1 MNVNTLKFNDQKIT
15 LCLYLLIL
23 INYLSIFFS
32 YNQSFVVFLAYSI
45 VIIFFISIFKLNQNN
60 YLLKSLMLIFL
71 LLSLGSPTFHFDARW
86 IWLLKGKQ
94 IFINNNLDFLREEYF
109 QGLVWQSYPLLGP
122 SLSSS
127 LAKIFGYWNEVFPKT
142 FNVILSLPALLYLN
156 SLIKKKIN
164 KLVFILIILLVL
176 EKSLIIGEMDGLVSI
191 YFVTIFCIFFKKIF
205 KNNFFSKNEDK
216 FIFYKNEKFNILFF
230 VLSFIIMT
238 LLKKESLL
246 LISILV
252 ISMIACKF
260 YLEKVR
266 LNYKYLIIS
275 SICFLPLLSWELYLI
290 NQSIFSTEHP
300 AISNIFKGD
309 FIFLFER
316 VTNFRDILLI
326 NSKIFLNK
334 PFFIS
339 LVFLGFVLG
348 GISLGINKKLKNQD
362 FKLFILY
369 FFLVFILY
377 IIAFN
382 LIYLFT
388 SYDLNFH
395 LRTSAHRTML
405 PLSFLISFIS
415 LVLIE
420 KFPLYK

>member
-1 MNVNTLKFNDQKIT
+1 MNVNTLNLNDQKIT
-15 LCLYLLIL
+15 LSLYFLIF
-23 INYLSIFFS
+23 INYLGIFFS
-32 YNQSFVVFLAYSI
+32 YNKTFIVFLAYSI
-45 VIIFFISIFKLNQNN
+45 VIMFFTSIFKLNQHN
-60 YLLKSLMLIFL
+60 YLLKCLIFVFL

-94 IFINNNLDFLREEYF
+94 IFINNNLDFLREDYF
-109 QGLVWQSYPLLGP
+109 QGLVWQSYPLLGS

-127 LAKIFGYWNEVFPKT
+127 LANIFGYWNEVFPKT
-142 FNVILSLPALLYLN
+142 FNVILSLPALIYLN

-164 KLVFILIILLVL
+164 KLVFILIILLIL
-176 EKSLIIGEMDGLVSI
+176 EKSLIIGEMDGLVAI

-205 KNNFFSKNEDK
+205 KNNFFSKQEDK
-216 FIFYKNEKFNILFF
+216 FIFSKNEKLNIFFF
-230 VLSFIIMT
+230 VLSLVTMT
-238 LLKKESLL
+238 LLKKESIL

-252 ISMIACKF
+252 VPMIICKF
-260 YLEKVR
+260 YLGKIK

-275 SICFLPLLSWELYLI
+275 LLCFLPLLLWELYLI

-300 AISNIFKGD
+300 TISSIFKGD
-309 FIFLFER
+309 LIFLLER
-316 VTNFRDILLI
+316 VTNFRDILII
-326 NSKIFLNK
+326 NSKILLNK

-348 GISLGINKKLKNQD
+348 GICLGINNKLKNQD

-377 IIAFN
+377 LLAFN

-395 LRTSAHRTML
+395 LRTSAQRTML
-405 PLSFLISFIS
+405 PLSFLISYIS

-420 KFPLYK
+420 KFSLYK

>member
-260 YLEKVR
+260 YLEKIR

-339 LVFLGFVLG
+339 LVF
-348 GISLGINKKLKNQD
+348 
-362 FKLFILY
+362 
-369 FFLVFILY
+369 
-377 IIAFN
+377 
-382 LIYLFT
+382 
-388 SYDLNFH
+388 
-395 LRTSAHRTML
+395 
-405 PLSFLISFIS
+405 
-415 LVLIE
+415 
-420 KFPLYK
+420 